1 MSFHYEH
8 LIVLTRMTV
17 SPGYTMKYYCGV
29 QTISC
34 FLLKFVDQEA
44 FKETVFEE
52 KKDEEKE
59 IEDEE
64 EEIGELL

>member
-1 MSFHYEH
+1 MLLQGFF
-8 LIVLTRMTV
+8 
-17 SPGYTMKYYCGV
+17 
-29 QTISC
+29 QTINC
-34 FLLKFVDQEA
+34 FMLKFVDQEA